1 VASGGARANSGPPPN
16 PESLRQDRADVKAGW
31 VTLSAAGRQGPV
43 PEWPLAAPMCEQ
55 ELVDEDGK
63 KTYEYVLDVAT
74 EKRELLVW
82 SRQWKRP
89 QAIMWERNGQ
99 EEEVALYVRTLV
111 AAEDAGAKA
120 NVRTLVKQQQE
131 ALGLSLP
138 GLARN
143 GWKIAEVPKDDGAAK
158 PAVKRAGMT
167 VIKGGKDSA

>member
-1 VASGGARANSGPPPN
+1 MAKGGARAHSGPAPD

-31 VTLSAAGRQGPV
+31 ITLPAAGRQGPV
-43 PEWPLAAPMCEQ
+43 PEWPLAAPMCER

-63 KTYEYVLDVAT
+63 KTYETVLDVDT

-82 SRQWKRP
+82 SRQWSRP

-111 AAEDAGAKA
+111 AAEDARAKA

-131 ALGLSLP
+131 ALGISLP

-143 GWKIAEVPKDDGAAK
+143 HWKIAEMPKDDDASK

-167 VIKGGKDSA
+167 VIKGGKGAA

>member
-1 VASGGARANSGPPPN
+1 MIERAL
-16 PESLRQDRADVKAGW
+16 E
-31 VTLSAAGRQGPV
+31 
-43 PEWPLAAPMCEQ
+43 
-55 ELVDEDGK
+55 DEDGK
-63 KTYEYVLDVAT
+63 KTYEYVLDVET

-143 GWKIAEVPKDDGAAK
+143 HWRIAELPKEDDSGK
-158 PAVKRAGMT
+158 RAVKKAGFK
-167 VIKGGKDSA
+167 IIEGGAT